1 MRGPHGSPA
10 PDGASGEGPDSEQ
23 SDGGPMGFDR
33 RNVLLLS
40 GAHLAHDTYPAFL
53 GVMLPLLIDELDM
66 TLALAGFL
74 ASGLR
79 WTTSLQPFLGHLAD
93 RTDTRSWVI
102 LTPAITATCM
112 SLIGIAPTTTAV
124 MALLLL
130 TGLSHAAFHPAG
142 GALAT
147 RAAGHEWGKGT
158 SYFMTGGEIGRVV
171 GPIFIAAVLALGGL
185 RLSPVAVIP
194 GLIASLVL
202 FRRLRHQPALGGPGK
217 ERAHIRAALKAGR
230 RSIGILGAA
239 MFLRAGANVAF
250 VVFYPTYAV
259 GLGSTLL
266 LAGFALTVYEIG
278 AVIGAFWGGIL
289 SDRYGR
295 SRLMLFGVLAAG
307 PPLILAIVWG
317 PTLLG
322 LTMLLIGGF
331 GWLSGNSIELV
342 TMQELLPGNRSAA
355 VGLTYFVKATGS
367 IVGTIAIGAAGD
379 VFGLRAT
386 LIAAVV
392 TGLLAAPFLLAV
404 TDPAR
409 NGGATA
415 EV

>member
-1 MRGPHGSPA
+1 LTTGRP
-10 PDGASGEGPDSEQ
+10 GPDS
-23 SDGGPMGFDR
+23 SHDPPDGSTGAGSELDRTSFDR

-66 TLALAGFL
+66 TLAVAGFL

-112 SLIGIAPTTTAV
+112 SLVGIASTTTAV

-147 RAAGHEWGKGT
+147 RAAGNEWGKGT

-194 GLIASLVL
+194 GLLASLVL
-202 FRRLRHQPALGGPGK
+202 FQRLRHQPTLGGAGK
-217 ERAHIRAALKAGR
+217 ERGRIREALAAGR
-230 RSIGILGAA
+230 RSIVILGAA

-250 VVFYPTYAV
+250 VVFYPNYAT
-259 GLGSTLL
+259 GRGSTLL
-266 LAGFALTVYEIG
+266 LAGLALTVYEIG
-278 AVIGAFWGGIL
+278 AVFGAFCGGIL

-295 SRLMLFGVLAAG
+295 SRVMLLGVTAAG
-307 PPLILAIVWG
+307 PPLILALLWG
-317 PTLLG
+317 PTPLG
-322 LTMLLIGGF
+322 LLMLLIGGF

-342 TMQELLPGNRSAA
+342 TMQELLPGNRSTA
-355 VGLTYFVKATGS
+355 VGLTYFVKAAGA
-367 IVGTIAIGAAGD
+367 IFGTVAIGAAGD
-379 VFGLRAT
+379 VYGLQAT

-392 TGLLAAPFLLAV
+392 VGLFAAPFLLAV
-404 TDPAR
+404 TDPVR
-409 NGGATA
+409 NGGAPA
-415 EV
+415 AA